1 MPGRPGAS
9 GQERPG
15 LKKYRFLIKFI
26 KKSIDSERQ
35 GDREAVPESD
45 QARKSIDFQLKSL
58 RKVSILSAVA
68 IGRRCPGAA
77 RLEKVSIFN

>member
-26 KKSIDSERQ
+26 KKSIDSERR
-35 GDREAVPESD
+35 GDREAVPGSG
-45 QARKSIDFQLKSL
+45 QARKSIDFSL
-58 RKVSILSAVA
+58 NLLRQV
-68 IGRRCPGAA
+68 P
-77 RLEKVSIFN
+77 IFY